1 MDLDTL
7 WSVEDEF
14 FRAPQWSTTVSPGK
28 CNTKAAGIFLEP
40 RSSGGQTLQITDGND
55 KDSTSMPAS
64 IPDLETASD
73 YSADSRAMRGRTDES
88 EVGSLNSDGN
98 ETSEHDSEE
107 EAELDAEL
115 HNRYREAMD
124 MASADP
130 EIFEGRA
137 FEKQS
142 DDNQLLKALGALR
155 GKWRRLLIWIWLL
168 RCGSW
173 LGRLFSSNPRLR
185 TNRAGTQVARVI
197 HNLSTDSQGRDGTSQ
212 CHPKYPDECL
222 SFTYINSRHRAHCNH

>member
-14 FRAPQWSTTVSPGK
+14 IRVPQWSTTVSPGK
-28 CNTKAAGIFLEP
+28 SNTKAAGIFLEP
-40 RSSGGQTLQITDGND
+40 KRSGGRETLQITDGND
-55 KDSTSMPAS
+55 KDSTSMPGS

-73 YSADSRAMRGRTDES
+73 YSADSGEAMRGRADES
-88 EVGSLNSDGN
+88 EIGSLNSDGDGS
-98 ETSEHDSEE
+98 SEHDSEE

-115 HNRYREAMD
+115 HNRFREAMD

-155 GKWRRLLIWIWLL
+155 GKWRRLFIWI
-168 RCGSW
+168 
-173 LGRLFSSNPRLR
+173 
-185 TNRAGTQVARVI
+185 
-197 HNLSTDSQGRDGTSQ
+197 
-212 CHPKYPDECL
+212 
-222 SFTYINSRHRAHCNH
+222 